1 MNNFE
6 STEPKE
12 RIISSLK
19 GNGCV
24 SFYNHYFSFKLEKDH
39 TPRKIK
45 YRDIDKIIHKNGTWL
60 YVIYLVIALV
70 CVGVIISN
78 FLYETLSIYTL
89 INFSLLLIFLI
100 INFFEKG
107 KLIQIKKGSL
117 KVDVFRSNKSNEI
130 QEVITLLRNYTEKE

>member
-12 RIISSLK
+12 RIISSSK

-24 SFYNHYFSFKLEKDH
+24 LFTIITFFFKLEKDH
-39 TPRKIK
+39 TPRKIE
-45 YRDIDKIIHKNGTWL
+45 YREIDKIIHKKGTWL

-78 FLYETLSIYTL
+78 FLYETLSVYNL
-89 INFSLLLIFLI
+89 ITFSFLLISTIVSFL
-100 INFFEKG
+100 EKG

-130 QEVITLLRNYTEKE
+130 QEVITLLGDYIEKE

>member
-12 RIISSLK
+12 RIISSSK

-45 YRDIDKIIHKNGTWL
+45 YREIDKQWL
-60 YVIYLVIALV
+60 CL
-70 CVGVIISN
+70 
-78 FLYETLSIYTL
+78 FLQ
-89 INFSLLLIFLI
+89 SLL
-100 INFFEKG
+100 FFQTRKG
-107 KLIQIKKGSL
+107 PHASKNRIQR
-117 KVDVFRSNKSNEI
+117 DR
-130 QEVITLLRNYTEKE
+130 QDYT

>member
-12 RIISSLK
+12 RIISSSK

-24 SFYNHYFSFKLEKDH
+24 SFYNYYFSFKLEKDH

-45 YRDIDKIIHKNGTWL
+45 YREIDKIIHKKGTWL
-60 YVIYLVIALV
+60 YVIYLAIALV

-78 FLYETLSIYTL
+78 FLYETLSVYNL
-89 INFSLLLIFLI
+89 ITFSFLLISTIVSFL
-100 INFFEKG
+100 EKG

-130 QEVITLLRNYTEKE
+130 QEVITLLGNYIEKE

>member
-6 STEPKE
+6 PTEPKE
-12 RIISSLK
+12 RIISSSK

-45 YRDIDKIIHKNGTWL
+45 YREIDKIIHKKGTWL

-78 FLYETLSIYTL
+78 FLYETLSVYNL
-89 INFSLLLIFLI
+89 ITFSFLLISTIVSFL
-100 INFFEKG
+100 EKG

-130 QEVITLLRNYTEKE
+130 QEVETLLGDYKEKE